1 MPRTTALAC
10 ALAATTLLAACGG
23 GGGDAGESRLG
34 TLRLGVTDAPAC
46 GFETVHVTVD
56 KVRVHRS
63 ATAGD
68 TDIGW
73 QEIVLPVPRRIDLL
87 SLVNGAFEELGE
99 TLLPAGRYTQMRLV
113 LVPNSATPLANAV
126 DPVGPA
132 GPVALDTPSATQS
145 GLKFNIDIEVQPG
158 QVADFL
164 IDFDA
169 CKSVVTRGS
178 SGRYNLK
185 PVLAVIPRLSEAGA
199 RIVGYVAPA
208 LAGATVSV
216 QSAGVP
222 LRSTVP
228 DPATGRFDL
237 WPVPAGTHT
246 VVISGGGAVTG
257 VVTGV
262 PVVTEQYTYLNERTS
277 PIMLPAATPRTVA
290 GSVTITPPLEPT
302 AVLARATQSLT
313 GGPTVEV
320 VARPV
325 DTGGGPFEFAL
336 PMDAPR
342 VAPFVTAA
350 PGPTF
355 APDDGARGSYTVE
368 AVVLRAGGDPPLRKA
383 LTIELRPD
391 LPDPPALGF
400 VFP

>member
-1 MPRTTALAC
+1 MP
-10 ALAATTLLAACGG
+10 
-23 GGGDAGESRLG
+23 
-34 TLRLGVTDAPAC
+34 APN
-46 GFETVHVTVD
+46 
-56 KVRVHRS
+56 
-63 ATAGD
+63 
-68 TDIGW
+68 W
-73 QEIVLPVPRRIDLL
+73 
-87 SLVNGAFEELGE
+87 
-99 TLLPAGRYTQMRLV
+99 
-113 LVPNSATPLANAV
+113 NSATPLANAV
-126 DPVGPA
+126 DPVGPT
-132 GPVALDTPSATQS
+132 GTVALDTPSATQS

-169 CKSVVTRGS
+169 CRSVVTRGG

-216 QSAGVP
+216 QSGGVP

-237 WPVPAGTHT
+237 WPVPVGTHT

-262 PVVTEQYTYLNERTS
+262 PVVTDRYTYLNERTS
-277 PIMLPAATPRTVA
+277 PITLPAAAPRTVA
-290 GSVTITPPLEPT
+290 GSITITPPLEPT
-302 AVLARATQSLT
+302 AALARATQALT

-325 DTGGGPFEFAL
+325 ETGGGPFEFAL

-342 VAPFVTAA
+342 VAPFVTLA

-355 APDDGARGSYTVE
+355 ASDEGARGGYAIE
-368 AVVLRAGGDPPLRKA
+368 AVVLRAAGDPPLRKA
-383 LTIELRPD
+383 QGVELRPD